1 MQALFFGLA
10 RTNARTKR
18 LRWPM
23 DWLQFISS
31 VVGSLA
37 WPTAVIAIVILLRE
51 PLGKLVPLIRT
62 LKYKEWQIDV
72 GQELSAVK
80 ESVEANADQPDEQA
94 EEPTPVFRQ
103 LALIEPRAAVL
114 SAWAPVELA
123 LKDLGLKRGIYKM
136 GMPIYV
142 VADTLSKTGVLDST
156 TYEALGRLKRIRN
169 EAVHLGHISYDEAIS
184 MGELCEWA
192 LTRLK
197 GLGAEV

>member
-1 MQALFFGLA
+1 
-10 RTNARTKR
+10 
-18 LRWPM
+18 M
-23 DWLQFISS
+23 DWLQFFSS

-37 WPTAVIAIVILLRE
+37 WPAAVITLVILLRE
-51 PLGKLVPLIRT
+51 PLGKLLPLIRT

-72 GQELSAVK
+72 GQELDAVK
-80 ESVEANADQPDEQA
+80 VSVEATADQPDERA

-103 LALIEPRAAVL
+103 LAHIEPRAAVL

-123 LKDLGLKRGIYKM
+123 LKDLGLKHGIYKL

-142 VADTLSKTGVLDST
+142 VADGLSKAGILDSI

-169 EAVHLGHISYDEAIS
+169 EAVHLAPISYDEAIS

-192 LTRLK
+192 LVRLK
-197 GLGAEV
+197 AAGAQI